1 MKIEPKEGILLIKKH
16 LKTKVRVDMAIDDSD
31 EEKSLITGEV
41 LEGNLKGKT
50 VIFGKYSI
58 FELTIQGEKF
68 YFLPE
73 EDVIGTTDYKEN

>member
-1 MKIEPKEGILLIKKH
+1 MTIEPKEGILLIKKH

-41 LEGNLKGKT
+41 IKGSLIGKT

-68 YFLPE
+68 YFLSE
-73 EDVIGTTDYKEN
+73 EDVIGTCDYKEN